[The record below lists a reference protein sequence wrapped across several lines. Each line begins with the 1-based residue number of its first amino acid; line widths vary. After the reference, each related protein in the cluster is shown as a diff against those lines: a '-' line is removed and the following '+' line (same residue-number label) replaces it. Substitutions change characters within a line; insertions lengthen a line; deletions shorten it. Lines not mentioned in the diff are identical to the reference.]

1 MASVLRSLRKRI
13 LTPHIRETT
22 LERRGFPVKNAA
34 AKELLETVGESF
46 LAGYAHAV
54 ESGSLAEAEQRLEQ
68 VPARFKGFAY
78 EGAGMGFAVL
88 DCLAFSDLR
97 RTRRFLSGAGDRH
110 NYMIYVGIGWAMA
123 RLPRFLWPSSRRLD
137 PLLLWL
143 VHDGYGF
150 HQAYFHTRRYV
161 HEQYR
166 EPRFS
171 WPAGYESYA
180 SRAVD
185 QGIGRALWFVGGT
198 DVDRVT
204 ALIDG
209 FPAARRPD
217 LYAGTGLAATYAGG
231 APESELRELRRR
243 AGDHAP
249 QLAQGSAFAAEARIR
264 ADLLCPHNELAA
276 HVLCGTSALR
286 AATLC
291 RETRPGSQELAAQTP
306 GAPPAY
312 ETWRARIADS
322 LHSLGGVTP

>member
-1 MASVLRSLRKRI
+1 MG
-13 LTPHIRETT
+13 H
-22 LERRGFPVKNAA
+22 GAA
-34 AKELLETVGESF
+34 A
-46 LAGYAHAV
+46 
-54 ESGSLAEAEQRLEQ
+54 RL
-68 VPARFKGFAY
+68 
-78 EGAGMGFAVL
+78 
-88 DCLAFSDLR
+88 
-97 RTRRFLSGAGDRH
+97 
-110 NYMIYVGIGWAMA
+110 
-123 RLPRFLWPSSRRLD
+123 LWPSSRRLD

-166 EPRFS
+166 EPRFT
-171 WPAGYESYA
+171 WPPGYESYA
-180 SRAVD
+180 ARAID

-204 ALIDG
+204 SLIDG

-231 APESELRELRRR
+231 AGEPELRELRRR
-243 AGDHAP
+243 AGEHAP

-264 ADLLCPHNELAA
+264 AGLLNPHNELAA
-276 HVLCGTSALR
+276 HVLCGTSAQR

-291 RETRPGSQELAAQTP
+291 RETRPAPPAPASPVPASPVPASPVP
-306 GAPPAY
+306 GAVPAY

-322 LHSLGGVTP
+322 LHSYGGVTP